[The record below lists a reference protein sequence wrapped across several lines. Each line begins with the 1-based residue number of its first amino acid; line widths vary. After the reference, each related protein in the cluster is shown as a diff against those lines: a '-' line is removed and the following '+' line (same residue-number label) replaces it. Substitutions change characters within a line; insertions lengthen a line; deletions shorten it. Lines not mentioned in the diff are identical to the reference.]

1 MWQEAMKFWRRFRRH
16 KLAMAGLGIVVL
28 LILTVIASAY
38 IAPYEDVIN
47 QNLPSA
53 LEPPSWEHP
62 FGTDHL
68 GRDILKRVVYASR
81 ISLLVGVT
89 VVAIGM
95 TLGTVLGLLAGY
107 LGGWADRLISRFID
121 IMLAFPFLLLAI
133 AVAATIG
140 PWMVNKMRDA
150 GFEAGSSLPVILAL
164 GFATFPSYARLV
176 RGCVLSIKEE
186 QFVDAA
192 RGLGARGTRIMLR
205 HILPNLFGTLLV
217 YGTLRVS
224 TAILAES
231 GLSFLGL
238 GAQPPEPTWGNMLS
252 DGREYILF
260 YTWLPLFPG
269 LAILVTVLGFNFL
282 GDGLRDLLDPR
293 QKDY

>member
-1 MWQEAMKFWRRFRRH
+1 MWNEITDFWRRFRRN
-16 KLAMAGLGIVVL
+16 KLAVAGLIVVVML
-28 LILTVIASAY
+28 VFTATLSHFVF
-38 IAPYEDVIN
+38 PYEEVIDQELSN
-47 QNLPSA
+47 A
-53 LEPPSWEHP
+53 LRPPSLGHP

-68 GRDILKRVVYASR
+68 GRDIFKRVVYASQT
-81 ISLLVGVT
+81 SLLVGVT

-95 TLGTVLGLLAGY
+95 TLGTSLGLLAGY
-107 LGGWADRLISRFID
+107 LGGWWDRVISRFID
-121 IMLAFPFLLLAI
+121 VMLAFPFLLLAI

-140 PWMVNKMRDA
+140 PYIVNQLREM
-150 GFEAGSSLPVILAL
+150 GLNTFSSLPVILAL

-192 RGLGARGTRIMLR
+192 RGLGVGRIGIMAR

-269 LAILVTVLGFNFL
+269 LAILITVLGFNFL

-293 QKDY
+293 LKDV